1 MDRKIT
7 VVLISSLL
15 LLAACS
21 TQTFNFSGETENWS
35 ADLKV
40 NQTSDDY
47 ETQELILKYKGDDVN
62 DVGPIA
68 YNVDSVGSFGRGGV
82 ELKENSTI
90 IDSNT
95 ANPTNAKVSE
105 HTEVEVTVEWNDNTE
120 TLKLSK

>member
-7 VVLISSLL
+7 VVLLSLLL

-21 TQTFNFSGETENWS
+21 TQTFNFSGESENWS

-47 ETQELILKYKGDDVN
+47 ETQELVLKYKGDDVN
-62 DVGPIA
+62 DVGPVA
-68 YNVDSVGSFGRGGV
+68 YNVDSKGSFGRSGV
-82 ELKENSTI
+82 TLKENGTI
-90 IDSNT
+90 TDSDT

-105 HTEVEVTVEWNDNTE
+105 HTEVEVTVEWNDNAE
-120 TLKLSK
+120 TFKLSK